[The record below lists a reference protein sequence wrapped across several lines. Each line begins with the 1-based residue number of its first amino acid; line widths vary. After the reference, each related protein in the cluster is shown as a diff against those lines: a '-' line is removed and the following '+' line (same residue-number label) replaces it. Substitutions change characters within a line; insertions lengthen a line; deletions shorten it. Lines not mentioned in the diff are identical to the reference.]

1 MTFQRTHLAAA
12 LAAALLLPTFAS
24 AQSTTGSTATVART
38 ATNADW
44 FDNRWYVTPMVGYT
58 WADTMRH
65 ADNGITGGVAIGKPI
80 NSYLNIELRAL
91 YEQLDS
97 VVGGPGDYKNWTV
110 GLDAQ
115 WFPLGR
121 QGYDRRHGFQPYLVA
136 GVGGINDKNSLKDE
150 FSVMA
155 NVGAGV
161 VWAFSDWGRIV
172 ADVRYRW
179 DDNRGKVNRGRDND
193 FGDWVATIGL
203 QIPFGAAPAMPRAVV
218 AAPVAAPV
226 VAPPPARP
234 TPVPA
239 PAVVAPAPLVPAPV
253 PVPAP
258 APQPVTRSVEVSADG
273 MFAFDSAQLS
283 ADGRSRIEKA
293 VNGLRAQGVDNVTAV
308 KIVGHT
314 DPIGTAEYNQRL
326 SEQRANAV
334 KSYLSTLGIPAGI
347 ITASG
352 AGESQP
358 KITEADCRAK
368 GAKSQSQMAACLAP
382 DRRVE
387 VSVTGTGKANR

>member
-1 MTFQRTHLAAA
+1 
-12 LAAALLLPTFAS
+12 
-24 AQSTTGSTATVART
+24 
-38 ATNADW
+38 
-44 FDNRWYVTPMVGYT
+44 
-58 WADTMRH
+58 
-65 ADNGITGGVAIGKPI
+65 
-80 NSYLNIELRAL
+80 
-91 YEQLDS
+91 
-97 VVGGPGDYKNWTV
+97 
-110 GLDAQ
+110 
-115 WFPLGR
+115 
-121 QGYDRRHGFQPYLVA
+121 
-136 GVGGINDKNSLKDE
+136 
-150 FSVMA
+150 
-155 NVGAGV
+155 
-161 VWAFSDWGRIV
+161 
-172 ADVRYRW
+172 
-179 DDNRGKVNRGRDND
+179 
-193 FGDWVATIGL
+193 
-203 QIPFGAAPAMPRAVV
+203 
-218 AAPVAAPV
+218 
-226 VAPPPARP
+226 
-234 TPVPA
+234 
-239 PAVVAPAPLVPAPV
+239 
-253 PVPAP
+253 
-258 APQPVTRSVEVSADG
+258 